1 MSCSVSS
8 TQSLFV
14 VYVEWFYWQD
24 YGRDCGAQHG
34 AYIDYWETYDADGH
48 VVQRVDNA
56 WASGCAYPPD
66 PTWKAQ
72 AEAFMAP
79 IISAAR
85 ANLIAGV
92 VASLGP
98 NQRLRD
104 VTLEHAEAGPTGRI
118 TMTERLRCWVD
129 TFTCPDG
136 EEPPSWGQPPYDEPG
151 APGSCEYATSLAC
164 GGANETWL
172 ALVVDSL
179 GNPSITDCAFD
190 TFDYC
195 HAPCDATFG
204 PPAKSVR
211 VPPPAGQAERDA
223 AYRSLVET
231 HIPDAASRMTGAGCA
246 WPPPGWA
253 EPRIR
258 SSISEDAGSLFQATQ
273 AVAVELGI
281 SEAFPYGSDVPAGV
295 LRAFREALT
304 PAEVASRYY
313 PLPTRNQEMLVTV
326 DGETNLG
333 RMARV
338 YPEALMLPATSIPG
352 ESGGLVTAQQA
363 IQHVLNSWESAHP
376 WLVFEP
382 VPDLRILEPG
392 AVSDPR
398 QYYID
403 NAAAGVLT
411 TAAVVIPQDGT
422 DRRSMRDILDEW
434 LSIFPGTIVRQTSS
448 GTIEL
453 VPRVGPDAP
462 EDPAVTLTWRDLIAI
477 SEGDPDPRGVINR
490 ARVTSQGW
498 EFTDNQTLR
507 PPAFVVSIGGLGI
520 ERSVLD
526 GEEVIPDDSEEF
538 QPWHTIPFTVL
549 VDGGNSVTVNVSI
562 TAFGSWSRTTAS
574 AFSTEG
580 TASPSVTLAV
590 GQSAEV
596 SITHTSRALSV
607 TARWRLTRVSSV
619 AIGVEPVSV
628 PSYAENPLG
637 RTYLAYLLEFDI
649 IGTAWV
655 RSNESVTSE
664 FGQDGVGIPAD
675 GGGDAIANSRAQY
688 GERLAQ
694 LQSNTFQLTPEQ
706 AQAIAQS
713 YVLWNINPRTIRD
726 VQQSEWNRYPVKFD
740 HIGRYVELPT
750 GEVAV
755 VENRSYSDAFAP
767 GGGMMQS
774 AFTATVTETVIDTS
788 TDWLLL
794 DSGDFM
800 QLDSG
805 TLLEVS

>member
-1 MSCSVSS
+1 MIVHADLQYYALADSVTLALPNVAEGDLVLIIDYAHGGIVGGRNGDRLVPVPDTDWTSYRPGGFNGVFSS
-8 TQSLFV
+8 YARMWPAGGAQSLDLASEYASDRIVAV
-14 VYVEWFYWQD
+14 VVLRYASSDPDDWVFSARHTETVDQYFETPAATLPRSGYQVGFAAERAFSNNPAFSGTPFTTPTGLERLGD
-24 YGRDCGAQHG
+24 FDGAGVRLKGVLGG
-34 AYIDYWETYDADGH
+34 ASAPAGPIG
-48 VVQRVDNA
+48 
-56 WASGCAYPPD
+56 G
-66 PTWKAQ
+66 
-72 AEAFMAP
+72 AEAD
-79 IISAAR
+79 
-85 ANLIAGV
+85 AGEFRV
-92 VASLGP
+92 
-98 NQRLRD
+98 
-104 VTLEHAEAGPTGRI
+104 
-118 TMTERLRCWVD
+118 
-129 TFTCPDG
+129 
-136 EEPPSWGQPPYDEPG
+136 
-151 APGSCEYATSLAC
+151 
-164 GGANETWL
+164 GGGWE
-172 ALVVDSL
+172 
-179 GNPSITDCAFD
+179 F
-190 TFDYC
+190 
-195 HAPCDATFG
+195 TFG
-204 PPAKSVR
+204 ASDGPAPARVR
-211 VPPPAGQAERDA
+211 STV
-223 AYRSLVET
+223 
-231 HIPDAASRMTGAGCA
+231 
-246 WPPPGWA
+246 
-253 EPRIR
+253 
-258 SSISEDAGSLFQATQ
+258 SEDAGSLFQATQ

-281 SEAFPYGSDVPAGV
+281 SEAFPFASDAPAGV
-295 LRAFREALT
+295 PRAFHEAFT
-304 PAEVASRYY
+304 PDDVAIRYY

-338 YPEALMLPATSIPG
+338 YPEALMLPAASVPG
-352 ESGGLVTAQQA
+352 ESGGVVTAQQA
-363 IQHVLNSWESAHP
+363 VQHVLDSWSSAHP

-382 VPDLRILEPG
+382 VPDLRMLEPG

-398 QYYID
+398 QYYVD
-403 NAAAGVLT
+403 NASAGILT

-434 LSIFPGTIVRQTSS
+434 LSIFPGTIVRQASS

-462 EDPAVTLTWRDLIAI
+462 EDPAVTLAWRDLIAI

-526 GEEVIPDDSEEF
+526 GEAVIPDDSEEF
-538 QPWHTIPFTVL
+538 QPWRTIPFTVL
-549 VDGGNSVTVNVSI
+549 VDGGNNVTVNVGI

-596 SITHTSRALSV
+596 SITHTSRAQSV

-619 AIGVEPVSV
+619 AIDVEPVSV
-628 PSYAENPLG
+628 PSYAENLLG

-649 IGTAWV
+649 SGTAWV
-655 RSNESVTSE
+655 RSNESVTGE
-664 FGQDGVGIPAD
+664 FGQDGTGIPAD

-694 LQSNTFQLTPEQ
+694 LQSNIFQLTPEQ
-706 AQAIAQS
+706 AQAVAQS
-713 YVLWNINPRTIRD
+713 YVLWNINPRTVRD
-726 VQQSEWNRYPVKFD
+726 VQQSEWNKYPVKFD
-740 HIGRYVELPT
+740 HIGRLVDLPT
-750 GEVAV
+750 GERAV

-767 GGGMMQS
+767 GGGVMTS
-774 AFTATVTETVIDTS
+774 SFTATVTEVVIDTS

-794 DSGDFM
+794 DSGDFL

-805 TLLEVS
+805 ELVEVS